1 MSTTTN
7 TANKA
12 DTKPVAMQT
21 KKAPYESNL
30 KASERLFKEQS
41 NEEEILKHY
50 VAAYKSKGKSD
61 KEWIKKRA
69 QIYMKIAE
77 RKASK

>member
-1 MSTTTN
+1 MATQTKSTQKP
-7 TANKA
+7 AEKA
-12 DTKPVAMQT
+12 EPKAKKPVF
-21 KKAPYESNL
+21 ESNL
-30 KASERLFKEQS
+30 SAAERLFKEQA

-50 VAAYKSKGKSD
+50 VAAYKSKGKSN